1 MVFSST
7 TFLFLFLPAVIFF
20 YWFPDVCSKI
30 TQLFCKKSLD
40 NQDQNLA
47 LYSQTANATSSSI
60 LENKKESEG
69 NYLRCSTSLAGGAA
83 ERSEAEGADCLRQS
97 VTEGVAVGDNGIRKY
112 KNLVLLA
119 FSILFYA
126 WGEPAFVLVMILSII
141 ANYAFGRLI
150 DKFRNKDKVFLW
162 ISVVF
167 NLGILFIF

>member
-20 YWFPDVCSKI
+20 YWLPDVFLKI
-30 TQLFCKKSLD
+30 KSFFCKKLD

-47 LYSQTANATSSSI
+47 LYSQTANATP
-60 LENKKESEG
+60 
-69 NYLRCSTSLAGGAA
+69 TSDLGFR
-83 ERSEAEGADCLRQS
+83 E
-97 VTEGVAVGDNGIRKY
+97 EGVGNKGEENHHLSLTFENIATPQSPSQTFRTY

-150 DKFRNKDKVFLW
+150 DKFRSKDKV
-162 ISVVF
+162 
-167 NLGILFIF
+167 